1 MFGLSYKNKHRPM
14 VRLLLYF
21 YFYFYFYFHTYLLS
35 LGGYVMN
42 WNGKEWI
49 RVGGEGMKHISCGS
63 DGTIWGVNGQG
74 FTFRMRRDKNEWQQ
88 MPGSFKQVSV
98 GSARHVWGVDRND
111 AIYKCTA
118 PSQADICVSILKN
131 HFFFLLGKGGEK
143 YGRWERVSDAQGH
156 QHITAGGDGAI
167 VALKE
172 KESASV

>member
-1 MFGLSYKNKHRPM
+1 
-14 VRLLLYF
+14 
-21 YFYFYFYFHTYLLS
+21 
-35 LGGYVMN
+35 MN

-111 AIYKCTA
+111 AIYKCTYQLPLPA
-118 PSQADICVSILKN
+118 ADICAISLILMT
-131 HFFFLLGKGGEK
+131 HFSFF
-143 YGRWERVSDAQGH
+143 RERRRKVRQV
-156 QHITAGGDGAI
+156 GARQ
-167 VALKE
+167 
-172 KESASV
+172 